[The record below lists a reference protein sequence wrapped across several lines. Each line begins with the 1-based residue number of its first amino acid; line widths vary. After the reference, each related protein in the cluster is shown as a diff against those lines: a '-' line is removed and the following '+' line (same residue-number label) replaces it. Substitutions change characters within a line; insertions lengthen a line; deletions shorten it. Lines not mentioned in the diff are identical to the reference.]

1 MRRRDFVTLAGGAA
15 IAWPLV
21 AHAQQPT
28 MPVIGFLR
36 STSLAVSTPMVTGFR
51 QGLTAAGFTEGQ
63 NVAIE
68 YRYADNQLERLPG
81 LVAEL
86 IRLPVAV
93 IVANTIAAL
102 AAKAATTT
110 VPIVFATGSDPVV
123 DGLVASLNRP
133 GGNVTGVS
141 FLAGL
146 LGPKRLEM
154 LRQLV
159 PTAATIAIL
168 VGTDTLE
175 ARIERRDVELAAQ
188 ALGQRLIVAPVT
200 SEGELD
206 GAFTS
211 VVERGAKALLV
222 GTGPLLTSNRER
234 IVALAARHAIP
245 AIYALREFVEAGGLI
260 SYGASLVEAYRQ
272 AGIYAGRILKGEK
285 PADLPVMQSAKFEL
299 VINLKATKA
308 LGLSMPPTLLAV
320 ADEMIE

>member
-1 MRRRDFVTLAGGAA
+1 MRRREFITLIGSVAA
-15 IAWPLV
+15 TWPPAV
-21 AHAQQPT
+21 RAQQPA
-28 MPVIGFLR
+28 MPVIGILR
-36 STSLAVSTPMVTGFR
+36 STSPAVSTPMVMGFR

-63 NVAIE
+63 NVTIE

-141 FLAGL
+141 FVEGL

-159 PTAATIAIL
+159 LTAATIAML
-168 VGTDTLE
+168 VGTDTLQV
-175 ARIERRDVELAAQ
+175 RIERRDVELAAQ
-188 ALGQRLIVAPVT
+188 ALGQQLIIAPVG
-200 SEGELD
+200 SENEFD

-211 VVERGAKALLV
+211 IVGRGAKALLV
-222 GTGPLLTSNRER
+222 GSGALLASNRER
-234 IVALAARHAIP
+234 VVAFAARHAIP
-245 AIYALREFVEAGGLI
+245 AIYTIREFVEAGGLM
-260 SYGASLVEAYRQ
+260 SYGASIVEAYRQ

-285 PADLPVMQSAKFEL
+285 ASELPVVQSTKFEF
-299 VINLKATKA
+299 VINLSTAKA
-308 LGLSMPPTLLAV
+308 LHIEVPPTLSAR
-320 ADEMIE
+320 ADEIIE

>member
-1 MRRRDFVTLAGGAA
+1 MRRREFITLAGGAA
-15 IAWPLV
+15 ITWPLV
-21 AHAQQPT
+21 AHARQPT

-188 ALGQRLIVAPVT
+188 ALGQQLIVAPVT

-211 VVERGAKALLV
+211 IVERGAKALLV
-222 GTGPLLTSNRER
+222 GSGPLLTSNREQ
-234 IVALAARHAIP
+234 IVALAARHALP
-245 AIYALREFVEAGGLI
+245 AIYGLREFVVAGGLM

-272 AGIYAGRILKGEK
+272 AGSYAGRVLKGEK
-285 PADLPVMQSAKFEL
+285 PADLPVMQSIKFEL

-308 LGLSMPPTLLAV
+308 LGLSMPPLAV
-320 ADEMIE
+320 ADELIE